1 MFNNLTKIVVVFLV
15 MVCFLMLGAFYLRY
29 SISSKLDTLSEKLA
43 VSPEYDVITIM
54 LLDLNR
60 ADNNYQE
67 AIIDGDSSKFAVYRS
82 SLDDIFDRLTIVV
95 NNEETDTT
103 LSPQGELLK
112 RMLAGKID
120 LSSKVFQMKKDFD
133 SLLLNTEQNFK
144 QIQQRSQRHTIRQ
157 VPNRTIVI
165 TDTIFNTSAA
175 KEHKK
180 RGLFSRLKDAVLN
193 KSHKDSVAATI
204 IIKQKEQ
211 LLNLAEENKPKD
223 ILTPAVLDRLKL
235 EHINLSVYQQE
246 LVLSNLKLVREL
258 REVITNIRAYYS
270 ANWQARQKEY
280 LKEHAST
287 TRMLDHFNM
296 FILCL
301 IILFLILL
309 FYYIKKVDNTEKRY
323 KLENMRAVQLAEER
337 SEMLA
342 RMSHEIRNPLMA
354 ITGFIDLMHED
365 ELEEKHRKMIDSI
378 QVASEM
384 LVNTVNDILDIT
396 KFQHDT
402 TKMIEI
408 RPFVPF
414 REILG
419 VVDTMR
425 FIAVKKKIA
434 LRFEFSGAED
444 KIVKGDSFRL
454 KQVLLNL
461 LNNAIKFTDEGEVNV
476 RAKLIAQTRG
486 EFLLTVE
493 VQDTGVGIKK
503 EIQHSLFSKYFQANN
518 SREKGGSGLGLYIC
532 KQLIQLQGG
541 GIQVYSEGEQKGS
554 LFVFTIPYKS

>member
-1 MFNNLTKIVVVFLV
+1 
-15 MVCFLMLGAFYLRY
+15 MLGAFYLRY